1 MNLDMAKR
9 LAPAVILGLTLL
21 TGCQEKARPKF
32 EGSKVRD
39 YANALY
45 NRQLYQQAIQ
55 EYNYYLDNY
64 DLAEDEAANV
74 NYMIGDIYF
83 ERLHDYENA
92 LAYYLKVKHL
102 YPQSSLID
110 DVNKKMVQCLER
122 LQRSADAQ
130 QVLEETALLD
140 PSQAKTHRP
149 GKVIAKIGKR
159 KITTGDLEH
168 EISQLPPYVKS
179 RLTDKSKKIDFLK
192 QYIATE
198 LLYDTALRKGL
209 DKDKDVIEGAFQA
222 RKSLMVNKLLEQ
234 EISKDVD
241 VEESDVELY
250 YKANREK
257 YAEKDK
263 NGKVIRF
270 KPLAD
275 VKTQVMQDLIRE
287 KQKEAYDRLVQRMMR
302 AEAVQIFEDR
312 LQ

>member
-1 MNLDMAKR
+1 
-9 LAPAVILGLTLL
+9 
-21 TGCQEKARPKF
+21 
-32 EGSKVRD
+32 
-39 YANALY
+39 
-45 NRQLYQQAIQ
+45 
-55 EYNYYLDNY
+55 YNYYLDNY